1 MPQVIYLFQVMIKVF
16 GYILKI
22 IKSFLKKVMGFKST
36 NVLIKEDKN
45 PKIQNSLSP
54 NQLNVKEIEI
64 LLSLM
69 KRSTF
74 LGEDIEPIYNLIIKL
89 QNQYLEQ
96 TK

>member
-1 MPQVIYLFQVMIKVF
+1 MKAF

-22 IKSFLKKVMGFKST
+22 VKSFLKKVMGFNAT
-36 NVLIKEDKN
+36 NVLVKDENKS
-45 PKIQNSLSP
+45 KIQNSLSS
-54 NQLNVKEIEI
+54 NQLNVREIEI

>member
-1 MPQVIYLFQVMIKVF
+1 MMKVF

-22 IKSFLKKVMGFKST
+22 IKSFLKKVMGFNAT
-36 NVLIKEDKN
+36 NVLVKDENKS
-45 PKIQNSLSP
+45 KIQNSLSS
-54 NQLNVKEIEI
+54 NQLNVREIEI

>member
-1 MPQVIYLFQVMIKVF
+1 MKVF

-22 IKSFLKKVMGFKST
+22 IKSFLKKVMGFNAT
-36 NVLIKEDKN
+36 NVLVKDENKS
-45 PKIQNSLSP
+45 KIQNSLSS
-54 NQLNVKEIEI
+54 NQLNVREIEI

>member
-1 MPQVIYLFQVMIKVF
+1 MKAF

-22 IKSFLKKVMGFKST
+22 VKSFLKKVMGFNAT
-36 NVLIKEDKN
+36 NVLVKDENKS
-45 PKIQNSLSP
+45 KVQNSLSS
-54 NQLNVKEIEI
+54 NQLNVREIEI

>member
-1 MPQVIYLFQVMIKVF
+1 
-16 GYILKI
+16 
-22 IKSFLKKVMGFKST
+22 MGFNAT
-36 NVLIKEDKN
+36 NVLVKDENKS
-45 PKIQNSLSP
+45 KIQNSLSS
-54 NQLNVKEIEI
+54 NQLNVREIEI